1 MRVQI
6 SLRGRSYTVRSDE
19 DEDPAAMAR
28 IVDRTMSDLSSRS
41 PTLDDYTVAILAA
54 LNLASQL
61 DRLQRAVDGE
71 LEGLDRD
78 LASLRV
84 RIDAAT
90 T

>member
-6 SLRGRSYTVRSDE
+6 TLRGRSYTVRGDE

-28 IVDRTMSDLSSRS
+28 IVERTMEDLATRS

-61 DRLQRAVDGE
+61 DRLHRAVDGE

-84 RIDAAT
+84 RIESAGA
-90 T
+90 